1 MNSIK
6 EKLAKLIDTKS
17 LITIGLVITLIYLV
31 VRNVQLN
38 EAMQLLF
45 SNMITMVMT
54 YFFTKKKENNNGE
67 DIK

>member
-1 MNSIK
+1 MK
-6 EKLAKLIDTKS
+6 EKLAKLIDVKS
-17 LITIGLVITLIYLV
+17 FITIGLVATLIYLV